1 MKTRSRIA
9 VIAAMAMCIGVGVML
24 GQFMPRAEAQST
36 TAAIGALSAASG
48 QAASSNGSYTVL
60 PVMDSGAGYSWM
72 EFAMAFA
79 PDGTVT
85 VIRTHPKKLDQFGE
99 IYKQFSIK

>member
-1 MKTRSRIA
+1 MKTHTKIV
-9 VIAAMAMCIGVGVML
+9 VIAAMMVCLGLGVVL
-24 GQFMPRAEAQST
+24 GQFMPRADAQST
-36 TAAIGALSAASG
+36 SAVIGAMSATPG
-48 QAASSNGSYTVL
+48 QVASSNGSYTVV

-99 IYKQFSIK
+99 VFKTFNIK

>member
-1 MKTRSRIA
+1 MKIHTK
-9 VIAAMAMCIGVGVML
+9 VLVVAAMMMCIGLGAVL
-24 GQFMPRAEAQST
+24 GQFMPHADAQST
-36 TAAIGALSAASG
+36 SAAIGALSATAG
-48 QAASSNGSYTVL
+48 QTASSNGSYTVV
-60 PVMDSGAGYSWM
+60 PVMDTGAGYSWM

-99 IYKQFSIK
+99 IFKQFSIK

>member
-1 MKTRSRIA
+1 MNTRTKIFC
-9 VIAAMAMCIGVGVML
+9 VVAMMACLGIGMVL
-24 GQFMPRAEAQST
+24 GQFTPRAEAQSV
-36 TAAIGALSAASG
+36 TAAIGAMSAVPG
-48 QAASSNGSYTVL
+48 QAASSNGSYTVV
-60 PVMDSGAGYSWM
+60 PVMDSGAGYAWM

-85 VIRTHPKKLDQFGE
+85 VIRTHPKKLDQFGD

>member
-1 MKTRSRIA
+1 MFCI
-9 VIAAMAMCIGVGVML
+9 VAMMVCVGIGVAL

-36 TAAIGALSAASG
+36 TAAIGAMAAVPG
-48 QAASSNGSYTVL
+48 QAASSNGSYTVV
-60 PVMDSGAGYSWM
+60 PVMDSGAGYAWM

-99 IYKQFSIK
+99 IFKQFSIK

>member
-1 MKTRSRIA
+1 MNFQTKLL
-9 VIAAMAMCIGVGVML
+9 VVAAMMMCIGVGALL
-24 GQFMPRAEAQST
+24 GQTMPRAEAQST
-36 TAAIGALSAASG
+36 TATIGAISAATG

-99 IYKQFSIK
+99 VYKQFSIK

>member
-1 MKTRSRIA
+1 MKTHSKLRL
-9 VIAAMAMCIGVGVML
+9 VIGMMVCVGLGAIL
-24 GQFMPRAEAQST
+24 GQFMPRADAQST
-36 TAAIGALSAASG
+36 STAIGALSATAG
-48 QAASSNGSYTVL
+48 QSASSNGSYTVV

-99 IYKQFSIK
+99 IFKVFSIK

>member
-1 MKTRSRIA
+1 MKTHSKLLVVFGMLICAGLGA
-9 VIAAMAMCIGVGVML
+9 VL

-36 TAAIGALSAASG
+36 TAAIGALAATAG
-48 QAASSNGSYTVL
+48 QSASSNGSYTVV

-99 IYKQFSIK
+99 IFKQFSIK